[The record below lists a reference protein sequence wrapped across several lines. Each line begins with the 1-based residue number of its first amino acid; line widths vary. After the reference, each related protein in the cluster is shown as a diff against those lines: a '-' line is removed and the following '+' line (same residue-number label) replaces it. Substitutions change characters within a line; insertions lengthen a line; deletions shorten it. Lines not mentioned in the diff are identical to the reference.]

1 MSQYFDNKD
10 SFLSPIVTQHNSHMV
25 MTNVS
30 KPTKVKHWNI
40 DTKFR
45 DDYDQYTEQ
54 VTGANITQY
63 MITLPQPIN
72 DVKSISVKNMEIPM
86 SFYNISDA
94 LENNIIKITNTVSG
108 ISKIVVIKDN
118 YYSIASLTSEI
129 NSELIALDLS
139 GIVFS
144 VVNNNARFS
153 SIYSAGFTVEFAIKR
168 IGGTGSLNVEFDKYN
183 IKNKL
188 GWVLGFRNISYSL
201 TISSPI
207 VSESFIDISTIRYL
221 YLCVDEFSKG
231 NQNSFVS
238 PLSRSLVN
246 KNILAKICLDYA
258 THGFLA
264 VLPANNEN
272 GLLLSDK
279 REYNGKVNLQK
290 LKVQLINEFGYSV
303 DLNGMDF
310 SFALSIEYE

>member
-94 LENNIIKITNTVSG
+94 LENNIIKITNIVSG

-153 SIYSAGFTVEFAIKR
+153 SIYSTGFTVEFAIKR
-168 IGGTGSLNVEFDKYN
+168 IGGTGSLNIEFDKYN

-188 GWVLGFRNISYSL
+188 GWVLGFRNIRYSL
-201 TISSPI
+201 SIGSPI

-258 THGFLA
+258 THGFLS
-264 VLPANNEN
+264 VLPVNDDN

>member
-1 MSQYFDNKD
+1 MSQYFDSKD

-30 KPTKVKHWNI
+30 KPTKVKLWNI

-54 VTGANITQY
+54 ITGANITQY
-63 MITLPQPIN
+63 MITLPQPLN
-72 DVKSISVKNMEIPM
+72 DVKSISVKNMEVPM

-94 LENNIIKITNTVSG
+94 LENNLIKITNKVSG
-108 ISKIVVIKDN
+108 ISHVLVIKDN
-118 YYSIASLTSEI
+118 YYSVGSLTSEI
-129 NSELIALDLS
+129 NASLFALDLS

-144 VVNNNARFS
+144 VVNNSSRFS
-153 SIYSAGFTVEFAIKR
+153 SSYVAGFTIEFAVKR
-168 IGGTGSLNVEFDKYN
+168 IGGSGSLNVEFDKYN

-188 GWVLGFRNISYSL
+188 GWILGFRNIIYSL
-201 TISSPI
+201 DSGSPLI
-207 VSESFIDISTIRYL
+207 SESFVDISTIRYL

-231 NQNSFVS
+231 NQNSFIS

-246 KNILAKICLDYA
+246 KNILAKISLDYA

-279 REYNGKVNLQK
+279 REYNGKVNLQR
-290 LKVQLINEFGYSV
+290 LKVQLINEFGYPV

>member
-30 KPTKVKHWNI
+30 KPTKIKHWNI

-54 VTGANITQY
+54 ITGANITQF

-72 DVKSISVKNMEIPM
+72 DVKSITVKNMEIPM
-86 SFYNISDA
+86 SFFNISDA
-94 LENNIIKITNTVSG
+94 LENNLIKITNKVSG
-108 ISKIVVIKDN
+108 LSKILIIKDN
-118 YYSIASLTSEI
+118 YYTVGSLTSEI

-144 VVNNNARFS
+144 VVNNSSRFVS
-153 SIYSAGFTVEFAIKR
+153 SYVAGFTVEFAVKR
-168 IGGTGSLNVEFDKYN
+168 MGGTGSLNVEFDKYN

-188 GWVLGFRNISYSL
+188 GWILGFRNISY
-201 TISSPI
+201 TIGLGSPLI
-207 VSESFIDISTIRYL
+207 SESFIDISTIRYL

-231 NQNSFVS
+231 NQNSFIS

-246 KNILAKICLDYA
+246 KNILAKISLDYA

-264 VLPANNEN
+264 VLPANNDN

-290 LKVQLINEFGYSV
+290 LKVQLINEFGYPV